1 MATSVRSRVFS
12 EHLGAVL
19 NPSQF
24 VGKAPLKRPG
34 STSTPCVELVKQNTD
49 APPTQP
55 DNWKRGMNLTAKV
68 VAGLAVGTPIA
79 SGWSAAGYYPNNST
93 GQHAGLFNGAVRD
106 KSGEVIGF
114 NIVEQYNGIVEITE
128 RVVYFEPG
136 RHGKRASYLNN
147 GADYSTIQW

>member
-1 MATSVRSRVFS
+1 MATSARPRSYA
-12 EHLGAVL
+12 EHFGAVL

-24 VGKAPLKRPG
+24 VGKAPLNRPG
-34 STSTPCVELVKQNTD
+34 STNTPCVELVKQNTD

-55 DNWKRGMNLTAKV
+55 DNWKRGMDLTAKV

-114 NIVEQYNGIVEITE
+114 NIVEQYNNIVAITE
-128 RVVYFEPG
+128 RVVYFEPSK
-136 RHGKRASYLNN
+136 HGKRASYLNN
-147 GADYSTIQW
+147 GLDYATIQW